1 MALKNAWIASANPSA
16 IANKNYINALY
27 VEKYGRNATQA
38 ELDRFSWSSVKDA
51 ANIILGQ
58 SLSPF
63 ANSGA
68 WWTTSTTSSSANAS
82 TPTST
87 TGRWTYISNEADLQS
102 YRNQLASLWIP
113 QSEWS
118 KYISKWSDWKM
129 YFTSPTT
136 WAAIG
141 MSDSNMDPNTQRLLE
156 ELMREID
163 NNPNY
168 STAEKQ
174 IMKYALSQS
183 FASGKKIWSKD
194 ELRRVLADAVEN
206 AKASLEPYYEKM
218 KYEDLEDYKK
228 SMEDL
233 RLASA
238 LYTQQ
243 EAKSYKELL
252 DKTKKEIRKW
262 GGMESWESRRMLWK
276 ESALQ
281 WDRDWGYLFEGVEW
295 ELPQQRRYAW
305 EEYLTNLQRQARDA
319 WIRMERKYGSQVI
332 WGIQDQ
338 LGQLSSPYDLKSGN
352 IDYQKGRYVPS
363 YLAKQKWQDGY
374 VRTDMETWAGYT
386 GDYWLD
392 KQKELEKLKYQN
404 LERYWLY
411 F

>member
-16 IANKNYINALY
+16 VANKNYINALY

-63 ANSGA
+63 VNSRT
-68 WWTTSTTSSSANAS
+68 WWTTSTTNPSSSANAS

-136 WAAIG
+136 WGATG
-141 MSDSNMDPNTQRLLE
+141 MSDSNMDPNTSWLLE
-156 ELMREID
+156 
-163 NNPNY
+163 
-168 STAEKQ
+168 Q
-174 IMKYALSQS
+174 MKYSLTQS
-183 FASGKKIWSKD
+183 FASGNKIWSKD
-194 ELRRVLADAVEN
+194 ELRRVLTDASEN
-206 AKASLEPYYEKM
+206 AKTSLEPYYEKM

-233 RLASA
+233 RLTSA
-238 LYTQQ
+238 LHTQQ

-252 DKTKKEIRKW
+252 DNTKKTIRKW
-262 GGMESWESRRMLWK
+262 GGMESWESRQMLWK

-281 WDRDWGYLFEGVEW
+281 WDRDWGYSFEGVEW
-295 ELPQQRRYAW
+295 ELPQQRRYDW
-305 EEYLTNLQRQARDA
+305 EEYSTDKQRQARDA
-319 WIRMERKYGSQVI
+319 WIWMERKYGSQVI
-332 WGIQDQ
+332 WGMQDQ
-338 LGQLSSPYDLKSGN
+338 LGQLSSPYDLKNGN
-352 IDYQKGRYVPS
+352 IDYQKWRYIPS
-363 YLAKQKWQDGY
+363 YLAKQKWQNGY
-374 VRTDMETWAGYT
+374 TRTDMEKWEGYT

-392 KQKELEKLKYQN
+392 KQKEQEKLKYQN